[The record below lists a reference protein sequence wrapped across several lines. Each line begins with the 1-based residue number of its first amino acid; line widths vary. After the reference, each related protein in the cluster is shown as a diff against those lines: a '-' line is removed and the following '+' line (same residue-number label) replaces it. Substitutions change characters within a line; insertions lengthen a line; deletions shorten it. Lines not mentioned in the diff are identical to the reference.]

1 MSEDTKQ
8 PEVSVADSQG
18 ASTGADVKLS
28 DTESSLTYENKKYRQ
43 RAQEA
48 EAKIAE
54 LEKKFTSIE
63 EARLKEKEDFKTLYE
78 KASSENESLA
88 STAKKWQAY
97 EESRRATLLESV
109 PEEEKER
116 LSKLDLDTLEY
127 VTNKINTTKSN
138 APEVAG
144 NPRTK
149 TKDLKVNW
157 NNPED
162 MKANWG
168 QLIKNSVKKPGA
180 SS

>member
-1 MSEDTKQ
+1 MSCFF
-8 PEVSVADSQG
+8 P
-18 ASTGADVKLS
+18 
-28 DTESSLTYENKKYRQ
+28 
-43 RAQEA
+43 
-48 EAKIAE
+48 
-54 LEKKFTSIE
+54 
-63 EARLKEKEDFKTLYE
+63 E
-78 KASSENESLA
+78 KASSKVESLSA
-88 STAKKWQAY
+88 NAEKWAKY
-97 EESRRATLLESV
+97 EEARRNSLLENH
-109 PEEEKER
+109 PEEDQEKLKGLPLE
-116 LSKLDLDTLEY
+116 TLEY

-149 TKDLKVNW
+149 TKDLKVDW

>member
-1 MSEDTKQ
+1 MSEDTQK
-8 PEVSVADSQG
+8 PEVSVADSQET
-18 ASTGADVKLS
+18 STGADVKLS

-88 STAKKWQAY
+88 STAKKWEEY
-97 EESRRATLLESV
+97 ESNRRKSLLELA
-109 PEEEKER
+109 PEEERER
-116 LSKLDLDTLEY
+116 LEKLDLDTLEY
-127 VTNKINTTKSN
+127 ITNKINTTKSN

-149 TKDLKVNW
+149 TKDLKVDW
-157 NNPED
+157 NNAED

-168 QLIKNSVKKPGA
+168 QLIKNSAKKPGA